1 MKKKILVT
9 GGAGFIGSHL
19 VEKLVLDGY
28 SVKTIVPYNINN
40 SWGWI
45 DSFSSEIKKN
55 VEVVSGDICDQ
66 NFILDETKKIDIIF
80 HLAALISIPYS
91 YKSPKSYVSTNVS
104 GTLNML
110 EAARENNVELFVQ
123 TSTSEVYGSSQFIP
137 ITEKHP
143 LVAQSPYAATKI
155 ASDQLALSYYNSFE
169 LPVLILRPFNT
180 FGPRQSLRA
189 AIPTII
195 TQLVSNKN
203 KIKLG
208 SLTPRRDFTY
218 VSDTVDGFISA
229 IGNKR
234 CLGETINLGTG
245 KDFSIG
251 ETVKNI
257 ENILKTKAEI
267 VTDNKRI
274 RPKKSEV
281 NRLISSNL
289 KAKKLL
295 NWSPKFKGSK
305 GFKEGL
311 KKTIEWFSKE
321 ENLKLYKANLYNY

>member
-1 MKKKILVT
+1 M
-9 GGAGFIGSHL
+9 
-19 VEKLVLDGY
+19 
-28 SVKTIVPYNINN
+28 PYNINN

-91 YKSPKSYVSTNVS
+91 YKSPQSYVSTNVS

-229 IGNKR
+229 IGNKK

-257 ENILKTKAEI
+257 ENILRTKAEI

-295 NWSPKFKGSK
+295 NWSPKLKGSK

-311 KKTIEWFSKE
+311 KKTIEWFNKE

>member
-19 VEKLVLDGY
+19 VEKLVLQGY

-45 DSFSSEIKKN
+45 DSFSSKIKKN

-91 YKSPKSYVSTNVS
+91 YKSPQSYVSTNIS

-123 TSTSEVYGSSQFIP
+123 TSTSEVYGSSQFTP

-208 SLTPRRDFTY
+208 SLKPRRDFTY
-218 VSDTVDGFISA
+218 VSDTVDGYISA

-257 ENILKTKAEI
+257 ENILRTKAEI
-267 VTDNKRI
+267 VTDSKRI

-289 KAKKLL
+289 KAKKLI
-295 NWSPKFKGSK
+295 NWSPKFKGAK

>member
-19 VEKLVLDGY
+19 VEKLVLQGY

-45 DSFSSEIKKN
+45 DSFSSEIRKN

-91 YKSPKSYVSTNVS
+91 YKSPQSYVSTNIS

-208 SLTPRRDFTY
+208 SLKPRRDFTY
-218 VSDTVDGFISA
+218 VSDTVDGYISA

-257 ENILKTKAEI
+257 ENILRTKAEI
-267 VTDNKRI
+267 VTDSKRI

-305 GFKEGL
+305 GFKDGL
-311 KKTIEWFSKE
+311 KKTIQWFSKE

>member
-1 MKKKILVT
+1 
-9 GGAGFIGSHL
+9 
-19 VEKLVLDGY
+19 
-28 SVKTIVPYNINN
+28 
-40 SWGWI
+40 
-45 DSFSSEIKKN
+45 
-55 VEVVSGDICDQ
+55 
-66 NFILDETKKIDIIF
+66 
-80 HLAALISIPYS
+80 
-91 YKSPKSYVSTNVS
+91 
-104 GTLNML
+104 ML

-208 SLTPRRDFTY
+208 SLKPRRDFTY
-218 VSDTVDGFISA
+218 VSDTVDGYISA

-257 ENILKTKAEI
+257 ENILRTKAEI
-267 VTDNKRI
+267 VTDSKRI

-305 GFKEGL
+305 GFKDGL
-311 KKTIEWFSKE
+311 KKTIQWFSKE

>member
-1 MKKKILVT
+1 MKKILVT

-19 VEKLVLDGY
+19 VEKLVRLGHN
-28 SVKTIVPYNINN
+28 VKTIVPYNINN

-45 DSFSSEIKKN
+45 DSFSQDVKKN
-55 VEVVSGDICDQ
+55 LEVVSGDICDQ
-66 NFILDETKKIDIIF
+66 SFILEECKKVDIIF

-91 YKSPKSYVSTNVS
+91 YKSPQSYVSTNVT

-143 LVAQSPYAATKI
+143 LHAQSPYAATKI
-155 ASDQLALSYYNSFE
+155 ASDSLALSYYNSFE

-180 FGPRQSLRA
+180 YGPRQSLRA

-208 SLTPRRDFTY
+208 SLRPRRDFTF
-218 VSDTVDGFISA
+218 VTDTVDGFISA
-229 IGNKR
+229 IGNKK

-257 ENILKTKAEI
+257 ENIMDKKANI
-267 VTDNKRI
+267 ITDNKRL

-289 KAKKLL
+289 KAKKIL
-295 NWSPKFKGSK
+295 NWSPNYKGSK

-311 KKTIEWFSKE
+311 KKTIEWFSQE
-321 ENLKLYKANLYNY
+321 ENLKIYKANLYNY

>member
-1 MKKKILVT
+1 MKKILVT

-19 VEKLVLDGY
+19 VEKLVKLGY
-28 SVKTIVPYNINN
+28 KVKTIVPYNINN

-45 DSFSSEIKKN
+45 DSFPNDIKKN
-55 VEVVSGDICDQ
+55 LEVVSGDICDQ
-66 NFILDETKKIDIIF
+66 NFVLEEAKKVEIIF

-91 YKSPKSYVSTNVS
+91 YKSPQSYVSTNVN

-137 ITEKHP
+137 ITENHP
-143 LVAQSPYAATKI
+143 LHAQSPYAATKI
-155 ASDQLALSYYNSFE
+155 ASDQLAISYYNSFE
-169 LPVLILRPFNT
+169 LPTLILRPFNT

-195 TQLVSNKN
+195 TQMVSNDK

-208 SLTPRRDFTY
+208 SLAPRRDFTF

-229 IGNKR
+229 IGNKK
-234 CLGETINLGTG
+234 CLGQTINLGTG

-251 ETVKNI
+251 ETLKNI
-257 ENILKTKAEI
+257 EMIMKKKANVQI
-267 VTDNKRI
+267 DKNRL

-281 NRLISSNL
+281 NRLLSSNS
-289 KAKKLL
+289 KAKKYL

-311 KKTIEWFSKE
+311 KKTIEWFSRE
-321 ENLKLYKANLYNY
+321 ENLKQYKANLYNY

>member
-19 VEKLVLDGY
+19 VEKLVLQGY

-45 DSFSSEIKKN
+45 DSFSSEIRKN

-91 YKSPKSYVSTNVS
+91 YKSPQSYVSTNIS

-208 SLTPRRDFTY
+208 SLKPRRDFTY
-218 VSDTVDGFISA
+218 VSDTVDGYISA

-257 ENILKTKAEI
+257 ENILRTKAEI
-267 VTDNKRI
+267 VTDSKRI

-295 NWSPKFKGSK
+295 NWSPKFKGSI

>member
-9 GGAGFIGSHL
+9 GGGGFIGSHL
-19 VEKLVLDGY
+19 IEKLVKKGY
-28 SVKTIVPYNINN
+28 LVKTIVPYNIDN

-45 DSFSSEIKKN
+45 DTFDTTIKKN
-55 VEVVSGDICDQ
+55 IEIVTGDICDQ
-66 NFILDETKKIDIIF
+66 NLISKETKKIDIIF

-91 YKSPKSYVSTNVS
+91 YKSPRSYISTNVV

-123 TSTSEVYGSSQFIP
+123 TSTSEVYGSSQYTP
-137 ITEKHP
+137 IDEKHP
-143 LVAQSPYAATKI
+143 LNAQSPYAATKI
-155 ASDQLALSYYNSFE
+155 AADQLALSFFRTFD
-169 LPVLILRPFNT
+169 LPVLVLRPFNT

-195 TQLVSNKN
+195 TQLVSNKD

-208 SLTPRRDFTY
+208 SLTPKRDFTY
-218 VSDTVDGFISA
+218 VSDTVDGFISS
-229 IGNKR
+229 IGNKK
-234 CLGETINLGTG
+234 CFGQTINLGTG

-257 ENILKTKAEI
+257 ENILQTKAEI
-267 VTDNKRI
+267 VLDNKRI

-289 KAKKLL
+289 KAKKIL

-305 GFKEGL
+305 GFEDGL
-311 KKTIEWFSKE
+311 KKTIEWFSNE
-321 ENLKLYKANLYNY
+321 GNLKLYKSNLYNY

>member
-9 GGAGFIGSHL
+9 GGGGFIGSHL
-19 VEKLVLDGY
+19 VEKLVKKGY
-28 SVKTIVPYNINN
+28 SVKTIVPYNIDN

-45 DSFSSEIKKN
+45 DTFDKEIKNN
-55 VEVVSGDICDQ
+55 VEVIPGDVCDQ
-66 NFILDETKKIDIIF
+66 NLISNQTKKIDIIF

-91 YKSPKSYVSTNVS
+91 YKSPRSYVSTNVT

-110 EAARENNVELFVQ
+110 EAAKQNNVELFVQ
-123 TSTSEVYGSSQFIP
+123 TSTSEVYGTSQYTP
-137 ITEKHP
+137 IDEKHR
-143 LVAQSPYAATKI
+143 LNAQSPYAATKI
-155 ASDQLALSYYNSFE
+155 AADQLALSFFRTFD
-169 LPVLILRPFNT
+169 LPVLVLRPFNT

-189 AIPTII
+189 AIPTIV
-195 TQLVSNKN
+195 TQLVTNKV

-218 VSDTVDGFISA
+218 VSDTVNGFISA
-229 IGNKR
+229 IGNKK
-234 CLGETINLGTG
+234 CLGQTINLGTG

-257 ENILKTKAEI
+257 ENILQTKAKI
-267 VTDNKRI
+267 LIDNKRI

-295 NWSPKFKGSK
+295 NWSPKFRGSK
-305 GFKEGL
+305 GFKDGL
-311 KKTIEWFSKE
+311 KKTIEWFSQE
-321 ENLKLYKANLYNY
+321 ENLKFYKSNLYNY

>member
-1 MKKKILVT
+1 MRKKILVT
-9 GGAGFIGSHL
+9 GGGGFIGSHL
-19 VEKLVLDGY
+19 VEKLVVLGY

-45 DSFSSEIKKN
+45 DSFSKEIKKN

-66 NFILDETKKIDIIF
+66 NFILEESKKVDIIF

-91 YKSPKSYVSTNVS
+91 YKSPKSYVSTNVT

-189 AIPTII
+189 AIPTIR

-208 SLTPRRDFTY
+208 SLTPEETLY
-218 VSDTVDGFISA
+218 VSDTADGFI
-229 IGNKR
+229 
-234 CLGETINLGTG
+234 
-245 KDFSIG
+245 
-251 ETVKNI
+251 
-257 ENILKTKAEI
+257 
-267 VTDNKRI
+267 
-274 RPKKSEV
+274 
-281 NRLISSNL
+281 
-289 KAKKLL
+289 
-295 NWSPKFKGSK
+295 
-305 GFKEGL
+305 
-311 KKTIEWFSKE
+311 
-321 ENLKLYKANLYNY
+321 